1 MDGGAAAGIVIPMF
15 GIRDYHR
22 DCSPCCIRCR
32 FAHWFGRGGGNRAG
46 GRGGCEP
53 RHRSGRRRNTFY
65 RRLITV
71 TFRAAGLLSAYFIV
85 FVIVLVSSFTGVI
98 EGANHKILQLT
109 ASMMERELE
118 MLNDLSWKI
127 AIQPEIQ
134 ENLEILND
142 PESPAD
148 WALSFG
154 DITSALV
161 NHVPSNRYLASIRIL
176 DTRGDEF
183 MAGRDPYP
191 LSEAHKEIL
200 NRHSRAEKGARV
212 YTGPGEINDYL
223 IIHRQIRRLEDFSL
237 EHLGVIALFIDMPE
251 MIRGYEGLVEEF
263 QIDLRI
269 FSEGR
274 AVDGKAPMEN
284 PIPRLEGHR
293 GSRPSFGGS
302 SEESFRLTM
311 GKSRYIAAVSRSTR
325 SDWLYLSTVPV
336 TAVYSRI
343 SGMIVVGFII
353 YVTLTAAVV
362 YTAMEID
369 KKLSIPIAELSR
381 RLVKVESGDF
391 NIELSPEKLEN
402 PTDEIRRLYSDLDI
416 CFRKIGELI
425 AEDYLKRIELQDAR
439 IRILQSQ
446 INPHFLYNTLDT
458 VLWMAKAGE
467 TESIAGMIKSLGRLL
482 RKSLSSKSGLIPC
495 RDELE
500 LLNDYLVI
508 QRYRFGER
516 LQVRIDSSPAAA
528 SRLIPPFTFQP
539 IVENSIR
546 YALEEGSGR
555 CTVIISLEFREDR
568 LRCYI
573 ADDGPGFTPK
583 QIQDFNRGGELEYRG
598 CGIGIMNVRDRL
610 ERLLTGVDFRIGR
623 GEDGGA
629 RVWFSC

>member
-1 MDGGAAAGIVIPMF
+1 MSPMF
-15 GIRDYHR
+15 GVRDYHR

-32 FAHWFGRGGGNRAG
+32 FARWFGREAGSRA
-46 GRGGCEP
+46 
-53 RHRSGRRRNTFY
+53 GRRRNTFY

-200 NRHSRAEKGARV
+200 NRSSRAEKGARV
-212 YTGPGEINDYL
+212 YTRPGEINDYL

-284 PIPRLEGHR
+284 PIPRLRGHR
-293 GSRPSFGGS
+293 GSRPSFGD
-302 SEESFRLTM
+302 SFRLTM

-425 AEDYLKRIELQDAR
+425 AEDYLKRIELQEAR

-467 TESIAGMIKSLGRLL
+467 TESITGMIKSLGRLL

-528 SRLIPPFTFQP
+528 LRLIPPFTFQP

-568 LRCYI
+568 LFCCI
-573 ADDGPGFTPK
+573 ADDGPGFTPE
-583 QIQDFNRGGELEYRG
+583 QIQDFNRGGELECRG

-623 GEDGGA
+623 VDEGGGA